1 MNNAELQAF
10 IQDELKK
17 ARARTFRGGAD
28 FVPTR
33 SIDGTPRPVV
43 LDAQGNEVS
52 SKRGREHEWS
62 SEYMG
67 VFEPAPAPKEDPA
80 PTLAMIRAAMTALYE
95 NNRASAQPLRLYE
108 RFDAMVAERAMK
120 AAALGTAV
128 SEVQFTDDDA
138 VVGVAGLEVQPG
150 DKLTFTVTKGVFLPW
165 PAPYSFPVE
174 VTITPES
181 YRSLDADARTRT
193 PEWQESVRQRFERRV
208 GAALTSTTQ
217 RT

>member
-10 IQDELKK
+10 IQDEMKK
-17 ARARTFRGGAD
+17 AQARTFPMAD
-28 FVPTR
+28 FVR
-33 SIDGTPRPVV
+33 LQSIHGMPRPVV

-52 SKRGREHEWS
+52 REYDHEWS

-67 VFEPAPAPKEDPA
+67 TFDNAPLMPTLTLGALKSAEKAMSNAPREPPPAAPFGPSDLFLSWSAPAA
-80 PTLAMIRAAMTALYE
+80 T
-95 NNRASAQPLRLYE
+95 PLRKGQLVTLL
-108 RFDAMVAERAMK
+108 DD
-120 AAALGTAV
+120 GT
-128 SEVQFTDDDA
+128 
-138 VVGVAGLEVQPG
+138 VAGIEVQPG
-150 DKLTFTVTKGVFLPW
+150 DKLTFIATQEPWLPW

-174 VTITPES
+174 VTITPEP

-193 PEWQESVRQRFERRV
+193 AEWQEDVRKRFERRV